1 MRKPT
6 RATRRV
12 SLTLGEQVFLRHYNA
27 ETFHA
32 RGGPATEW
40 LDGCGLDWNCMAVF
54 QRWGAAND
62 DRFLLAIDEDPLPAF
77 QVPWSSRDEF
87 LEGVHDLLEV
97 YPDLKPLIRLT
108 VAEGTSA

>member
-6 RATRRV
+6 MATRRI
-12 SLTLGEQVFLRHYNA
+12 SLTPVEQVFLRHYNT
-27 ETFHA
+27 ETFQA

-40 LDGCGLDWNCMAVF
+40 LDRYGLDWNCMAVF

-62 DRFLLAIDEDPLPAF
+62 DRFLLAIDEEPLPAF
-77 QVPWSSRDEF
+77 EVPWSSREEF
-87 LEGVHDLLEV
+87 LVRVHELLEL